1 MGVGIIIDP
10 CRAALGKNTKRFFY
24 FLDFTVYLTS
34 TFFSNKDRKKYG
46 ELTYVR
52 CGWEGKSKPK
62 PLVED
67 VGEDVG
73 EDEDEDD
80 SDPGGEEVEPPGQPG
95 RNRDQDV

>member
-1 MGVGIIIDP
+1 MESSLILAEPPWAKIPRG
-10 CRAALGKNTKRFFY
+10 FFISWI
-24 FLDFTVYLTS
+24 LLFTSQVP
-34 TFFSNKDRKKYG
+34 FFFNKDRKKYG

>member
-1 MGVGIIIDP
+1 MKGTAFAIL
-10 CRAALGKNTKRFFY
+10 AMFFQQ
-24 FLDFTVYLTS
+24 
-34 TFFSNKDRKKYG
+34 RQKKYG
-46 ELTYVR
+46 EVTYVR